1 MDYQLEQWINAAA
14 GNNPVMDAVM
24 VALAKWSEVAFIA
37 LVLGWLLWGM
47 WTRAA
52 AERRSAFAAL
62 LAAGL
67 ALAVNQLISLA
78 WSRPRPFAA
87 HPGRVHLLLSHPT
100 DASFPS
106 DHVAAAVAIAVVL
119 VAAHRR
125 LGLITFLVALAV
137 GYARVFVGDHYPGD
151 VLGGVVVGLLS
162 GAILL
167 IDRAQAI
174 ISWAD
179 ARAARGAGSLGLQWK

>member
-1 MDYQLEQWINAAA
+1 
-14 GNNPVMDAVM
+14 
-24 VALAKWSEVAFIA
+24 
-37 LVLGWLLWGM
+37 
-47 WTRAA
+47 
-52 AERRSAFAAL
+52 
-62 LAAGL
+62 
-67 ALAVNQLISLA
+67 
-78 WSRPRPFAA
+78 
-87 HPGRVHLLLSHPT
+87 
-100 DASFPS
+100 
-106 DHVAAAVAIAVVL
+106 VAIAVVL